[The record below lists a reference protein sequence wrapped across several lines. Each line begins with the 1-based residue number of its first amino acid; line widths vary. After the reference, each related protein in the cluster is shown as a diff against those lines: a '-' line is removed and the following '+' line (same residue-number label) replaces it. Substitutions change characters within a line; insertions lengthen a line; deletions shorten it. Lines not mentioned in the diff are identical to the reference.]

1 MLQAPRS
8 GPAERWPGRYAAICP
23 AELVELACPTV
34 YAEIGATLAVAKY
47 TISKIQSRIQPWR
60 RLSACRVDT
69 RVDACSPPEEYVS
82 ELLKRCTKLAGQGSP
97 RTAAFAQRPK
107 TEISTRKT
115 GIQSTPGWP
124 RTPASSCATPL
135 KSSANA
141 LKQGGKSR
149 ACVTITPLGLGDAGP
164 PLFRATDS

>member
-107 TEISTRKT
+107 TEISTRRP
-115 GIQSTPGWP
+115 GSSQLPVGRGLLPARARLLSSRPLTP
-124 RTPASSCATPL
+124 S
-135 KSSANA
+135 
-141 LKQGGKSR
+141 SR
-149 ACVTITPLGLGDAGP
+149 AAKAAPV
-164 PLFRATDS
+164 SQ